1 VDEDREGQR
10 GFTVKDRRRFSET
23 GDVRESDTA
32 QAPEPSAPPPTAT
45 PPEPAPAPA
54 PERLAPPHGEAAE
67 PVNFSTFVLGL
78 STQALLHLG
87 EIPNPATR
95 TIETDLDAARQVI
108 DILGMLAEK
117 TRNNLEPGE
126 QSLLESALYD
136 LRMRYVELRRA
147 DAKGKR

>member
-23 GDVRESDTA
+23 GEVREG
-32 QAPEPSAPPPTAT
+32 APEPTPPSPS
-45 PPEPAPAPA
+45 PEPA
-54 PERLAPPHGEAAE
+54 AE
-67 PVNFSTFVLGL
+67 PEPKAAPTAERHDAPLPREASEPVTFSTFVLGL

-87 EIPNPATR
+87 EIPNPVTR
-95 TIETDLDAARQVI
+95 SVERDLDAARQVI
-108 DILGMLAEK
+108 DILGILAEK

-147 DAKGKR
+147 GAKEKR

>member
-23 GDVRESDTA
+23 GDVRESDAAPIPEPGAPTA
-32 QAPEPSAPPPTAT
+32 RPEQPLPGPAAAAPEQAGP
-45 PPEPAPAPA
+45 
-54 PERLAPPHGEAAE
+54 AE
-67 PVNFSTFVLGL
+67 PVTFSTFVLGL

-87 EIPNPATR
+87 EIPNPVTGGV
-95 TIETDLDAARQVI
+95 ETDLEAARQVI
-108 DILGMLAEK
+108 DILGMLADK

-126 QSLLESALYD
+126 QQLLESALYD

-147 DAKGKR
+147 GAKEER